1 MIELNNLVINFNE
14 ELYKLIPLHI
24 NINKEVINKQK
35 KQLIDISSEYKK
47 ISSKMNELMDEELCL
62 NYKESLKLYNDIFDK
77 YINNRKND
85 NNMNYMHY

>member
-1 MIELNNLVINFNE
+1 
-14 ELYKLIPLHI
+14 
-24 NINKEVINKQK
+24 
-35 KQLIDISSEYKK
+35 
-47 ISSKMNELMDEELCL
+47 MDEELCF